1 MCILK
6 VRTKLK
12 SMSKVVHRTFLT
24 VFLVALLLVAG
35 GFSVASPKADATTMT
50 QTSVV
55 ETNMVT
61 GASANSNLF
70 IEFKAGAADASTA
83 PITVTFPLGF
93 TLATSTIT
101 TNNTTCAAFFGNSP
115 TPLGLA
121 STTVTESGTGPS
133 TLTTA
138 NPSGAL
144 TSGTLY
150 CTYISAPSGV
160 ITTNAAAGTYTVSIA
175 ANTGGSD
182 TQSQGIDVVA
192 SASNQIAVTATIA
205 QSFTLTLGGTTDTIN
220 NPSASNYASSTGV
233 NLTASTNAASG
244 WGIWVEDTQNGLFN
258 AAHTIP
264 AGNVTTAT
272 DFHNS
277 STSIGHELYGVTIG
291 TVTGNAAAAANYTGT
306 TNLYNGGPISS
317 TTWNEVATGS
327 TAASGTAKLQEL
339 LDIAPSTN
347 QAAYTDTIN
356 VIGAGSF

>member
-1 MCILK
+1 M
-6 VRTKLK
+6 TKA
-12 SMSKVVHRTFLT
+12 VHRASFT
-24 VFLVALLLVAG
+24 VPLVTLLLVAG
-35 GFSVASPKADATTMT
+35 GFSIASPKADATTMT
-50 QTSVV
+50 RTSVV

-83 PITVTFPLGF
+83 PITVTFPSGF
-93 TLATSTIT
+93 TLASSSIT

-115 TPLGLA
+115 TPLALA
-121 STTVTESGTGPS
+121 STTVTESGSGPS

-138 NPSGAL
+138 NPSSAL

-182 TQSQGIDVVA
+182 TQSQGIDVLA
-192 SASNQIAVTATIA
+192 SGANQIAVTATIA

-258 AAHTIP
+258 AAHTI
-264 AGNVTTAT
+264 AAGGNVTGAF
-272 DFHNS
+272 DFHN
-277 STSIGHELYGVTIG
+277 TTNGIGHENYGVTIG
-291 TVTGNAAAAANYTGT
+291 TVSGNATPTANYTGT

-327 TAASGTAKLQEL
+327 SAASGTAKLQEL

>member
-1 MCILK
+1 MNKNIYLK
-6 VRTKLK
+6 TVSLSRFSRIAVTAVLLAP
-12 SMSKVVHRTFLT
+12 TIGI
-24 VFLVALLLVAG
+24 VFLG
-35 GFSVASPKADATTMT
+35 SPASASTMT

-83 PITVTFPLGF
+83 PITVTFPSGF

-121 STTVTESGTGPS
+121 STTVTESGSGPS

-138 NPSGAL
+138 NPSSAL

-175 ANTGGSD
+175 ANTAGSD
-182 TQSQGIDVVA
+182 TQSQGIDVLA
-192 SASNQIAVTATIA
+192 SGANQIAVTATIA
-205 QSFTLTLGGTTDTIN
+205 QSFTLTLGGNADTIN

-244 WGIWVEDTQNGLFN
+244 WGLWVEDTQNGLFN
-258 AAHTIP
+258 AGHTI
-264 AGNVTTAT
+264 AAGGNVTTAF
-272 DFHNS
+272 DFHN
-277 STSIGHELYGVTIG
+277 TTNGIGHENYGVTIG
-291 TVTGNAAAAANYTGT
+291 TVTGNAAAATNYVGT

-327 TAASGTAKLQEL
+327 SAASGTAKLQEL